1 MNTKEKEMTMQ
12 GQLDELVRHVLHF
25 KNTNANTEVQIP
37 MTNTNMA
44 AGGD

>member
-1 MNTKEKEMTMQ
+1 MTMQ
-12 GQLDELVRHVLHF
+12 GQLGELVRHVLHF
-25 KNTNANTEVQIP
+25 KNTNANPEVQIP